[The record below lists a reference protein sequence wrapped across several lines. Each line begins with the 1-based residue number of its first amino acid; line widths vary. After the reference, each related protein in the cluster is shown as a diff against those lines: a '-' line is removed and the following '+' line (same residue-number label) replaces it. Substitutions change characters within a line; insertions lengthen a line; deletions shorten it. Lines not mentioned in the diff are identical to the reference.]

1 MSAFISAPLTIPAI
15 PRSMKGLQDILGE
28 YGFRVGSVLGSDK
41 QSEEIGEKI
50 ELQLSHLEQSVNV
63 CFTPESFLLPQK
75 STKASFEYEKM
86 VEFLRHLSANSSND
100 FDILAQALV
109 ASLEVQFGDLVTYD
123 KPTYTSLVDRAVDI
137 IERTR
142 LSINDSCD
150 SKLVS
155 LYISPF
161 DNDFLLAITRI
172 LKTFAHG
179 KGIVVYC
186 ASLRLMVPLFVF
198 TKRVIAAGAPPHVIT
213 FLPLNKVDKKDSY
226 VSSIQM
232 IMKPADLDSATRA
245 IVKGSSYQAGT
256 SSWRPSVVLVEQ
268 PYETDFHN
276 KVKSLISSATQEND
290 TLNENSHLLNSC
302 VIPSYLKGDLDEF
315 LKLALNDG
323 GEILRPSDTTGPVFI
338 FGLTPAAAMLDKAKR
353 FPLGP
358 FTFVIPF
365 RTVKEGLK
373 LAKYFSDREV
383 RVLGAGE
390 YASCIPKSATIWTEN
405 SSLSLQVLA
414 KLSGYTTLGVNSDI
428 HRLSSSFYLSECSAC
443 IPSVHLPGLP
453 VPVAEIFRNVNA
465 NAAVELSKTIAS
477 TEKLFQAW
485 KKIPFDRRLAV
496 FTPCEDLA
504 SIISKLKQLNC
515 DNLAQLA
522 PGSTHLTLD
531 DRLNCAFTNRR
542 LCPLTKWQEP
552 CGTVDIVLKSGEL
565 LPSLKE
571 LILASIVLGNV
582 VLLVVPKST
591 TASEEVHAFCG
602 TINQLVTQCC
612 PSLGSLGPIVQVKKV
627 EVCPKGISSALSSL
641 TVPGVIC
648 ISAPE
653 EECLTEQVNVKS
665 LCHFTSVFWSLG
677 GDLFAN

>member
-1 MSAFISAPLTIPAI
+1 MSAFISSPLTIPSVSH
-15 PRSMKGLQDILGE
+15 SMKGLRD
-28 YGFRVGSVLGSDK
+28 VLNDHSFCVSPLFVPDK
-41 QSEEIGEKI
+41 PSEESGEKI
-50 ELQLSHLEQSVNV
+50 ELQLSHLEQPINV
-63 CFTPESFLLPQK
+63 CFGLESSSPLQE
-75 STKASFEYEKM
+75 STKVSFEYEKLI
-86 VEFLRHLSANSSND
+86 EFLKHLSMNSSND

-109 ASLEVQFGDLVTYD
+109 TSLEVQFGDLITYD
-123 KPTYTSLVDRAVDI
+123 KPTYTSLVARALDI
-137 IERTR
+137 IERAR
-142 LSINDSCD
+142 LSSTGPCD

-155 LYISPF
+155 IYISPF

-179 KGIVVYC
+179 KGVVVYC
-186 ASLRLMVPLFVF
+186 ASLRLMLPLFVF
-198 TKRVIAAGAPPHVIT
+198 TKRAIAAGAPPHAIT

-226 VSSIQM
+226 TSSIQM

-268 PYETDFHN
+268 SYEADFHN
-276 KVKSLISSATQEND
+276 KVKSLISSAAQATD
-290 TLNENSHLLNSC
+290 ALNENSHLLNSC
-302 VIPSYLKGDLDEF
+302 IIPSYLKGDLDEF
-315 LKLALNDG
+315 LKLASNDG
-323 GEILRPSDTTGPVFI
+323 GEILRPSDATGPVFI

-353 FPLGP
+353 FPIGP
-358 FTFVIPF
+358 FTFVMPF

-373 LAKYFSDREV
+373 LGKYFSDREV

-390 YASCIPKSATIWTEN
+390 YASCTPKSATIWTEN
-405 SSLSLQVLA
+405 SSLSLQILA

-428 HRLSSSFYLSECSAC
+428 HRLSSSFYLSECSAS

-453 VPVAEIFRNVNA
+453 VPVKEIFRNVNMD
-465 NAAVELSKTIAS
+465 AAAELSKTIAS

-485 KKIPFDRRLAV
+485 KKIPFDRRLAT

-504 SIISKLKQLNC
+504 PITPKLKQLNC

-522 PGSTHLTLD
+522 PGCTHLTLD
-531 DRLNCAFTNRR
+531 DRVNCAFTNGR
-542 LCPLTKWQEP
+542 LCLLTKWQEP
-552 CGTVDIVLKSGEL
+552 CGTVSIVLKSGEL
-565 LPSLKE
+565 LSSLKE
-571 LILASIVLGNV
+571 LVLASIVLGNV

-591 TASEEVHAFCG
+591 TVSEEVHTFCG

-612 PSLGSLGPIVQVKKV
+612 PSLGSLGPIVQMKQV
-627 EVCPKGISSALSSL
+627 EACPKGISLALSSL
-641 TVPGVIC
+641 AVSGVIC

-665 LCHFTSVFWSLG
+665 LCHFISVFWSLG